1 MRFVTLACAFVCAS
15 LAVIA
20 QQAPPAS
27 QPVFRGGVDVVQL
40 DVLVLDKQRR
50 PVRGLTAADF
60 TVRER
65 GKPQPIVAVSE
76 VDVPDPVEPPAA
88 WMRDVGP
95 DVTSNDLQTRRL
107 IILVL
112 DDGMT
117 GVEVGEPRLTR
128 QVARSVIEHLGPSDL
143 AAVVFTFSGRSQ
155 NFTADRAQLLKAIDS
170 FAPRN
175 WGSAGPPLG
184 CQLRLGGCTVNAL
197 FRIGEVLRTAPP
209 GRKAVMYVGPALTF
223 DTSPSSLNGS
233 TVLDRIRDMFQSLQQ
248 ANVSVYT
255 FDPRG
260 TSAPVA
266 NPSQVALAESTGGRS
281 IEYTNDPARFVPE
294 VFRENSS
301 YYLIGYRVTDP
312 ARDGRFR
319 NVEVEVRRNDVEV
332 RARNG
337 YYARKPST
345 AKPTSASPLET
356 AIARGLPSGDLPIR
370 VSTAAFGVTGRRE
383 ADVVVVTAVR
393 EPADSEDRSRA
404 GGADAPVVRRVETVA
419 TAFDTNWRSRGAHRQ
434 TVELRM
440 RSGVRADADY
450 EVISRLRLAPGRYE
464 VRFGAVRAGVAGSV
478 FVSIDVPDFSKA
490 PLSLSGVLIERTPA
504 LLIAPRD
511 ALAGLAPVV
520 PTTVREFTASD
531 RVTSFLRVYQGAT
544 RAPSDVSV
552 VATIVGEA
560 GRTLVEHR
568 AGLDAGRFTPRR
580 SADFRWDLP
589 LAGLAA
595 GDYLLRIDA
604 TTAGRSERRD
614 VRFRVN

>member
-1 MRFVTLACAFVCAS
+1 MALACAFVCAT
-15 LAVIA
+15 LALIA
-20 QQAPPAS
+20 QQAPPP

-40 DVLVLDKQRR
+40 DVLVLDRQRR
-50 PVRGLTAADF
+50 PIRGLTAADF

-65 GKPQPIVAVSE
+65 GTPQPIVAVSE
-76 VDVPDPVEPPAA
+76 VDVPDPVEPPAV

-117 GVEVGEPRLTR
+117 GVDVGEPRLTR
-128 QVARSVIEHLGPSDL
+128 QVARSVIEHLGPADL
-143 AAVVFTFSGRSQ
+143 AAVVFTFSGRYQ

-170 FAPRN
+170 FTPRN

-184 CQLRLGGCTVNAL
+184 CQLRQGGCTVNAL
-197 FRIGEVLRTAPP
+197 FQIGEVLRTAPP
-209 GRKAVMYVGPALTF
+209 GRKAIMYVGPALTF
-223 DTSPSSLNGS
+223 DTSPTTLNGP

-248 ANVSVYT
+248 ANVSVYS

-260 TSAPVA
+260 TQAPVV
-266 NPSQVALAESTGGRS
+266 NSSQVALAESTGGRS
-281 IEYTNDPARFVPE
+281 IEYTNNPARFVPE

-319 NVEVEVRRNDVEV
+319 NVEVEVHRNDVEV

-345 AKPTSASPLET
+345 AKPSSASPLET

-383 ADVVVVTAVR
+383 ADVVVVTAVQ

-404 GGADAPVVRRVETVA
+404 GRADALVVRRVETVA
-419 TAFDTNWRSRGAHRQ
+419 TAFATSWRSRGAHRQ
-434 TVELRM
+434 TVELTM
-440 RSGVRADADY
+440 RPGVRADADY

-464 VRFGAVRAGVAGSV
+464 VRFGAERAGRAGSV

-490 PLSLSGVLIERTPA
+490 PLSLSGVLIERSPA

-531 RVTSFLRVYQGAT
+531 RVTSFLRVYQGAS

-552 VATIVGEA
+552 VSTIVGEA

-568 AGLDAGRFTPRR
+568 AGLDAGRFTPTR

-589 LAGLAA
+589 LTGLPA